1 MVYRGVLLQ
10 HKEWQVFVA
19 LLARRFWLV
28 HMPSD
33 ADLLAQSAELL
44 KQLSESHFKEKFS
57 QVQDLLRYIFI

>member
-1 MVYRGVLLQ
+1 MNGVPRRIVPAQ
-10 HKEWQVFVA
+10 GVA
-19 LLARRFWLV
+19 SVRRRAQIWLV

-57 QVQDLLRYIFI
+57 QVQDLLRYTFI